1 MFHPAPN
8 NQVIRSMEGKD
19 GTLKM
24 TMDNGDVLNLKV
36 NIAEGEYRYEAT
48 DEKGNS
54 YNLYEDE
61 TAERMKFSD
70 KKYQTIEIEEKKIE
84 SKNQTYN
91 GFIIYTPSTGRVIPL
106 QCRAKN
112 TRKPV

>member
-1 MFHPAPN
+1 M
-8 NQVIRSMEGKD
+8 
-19 GTLKM
+19 
-24 TMDNGDVLNLKV
+24 LNLKV

-84 SKNQTYN
+84 SKNRHHN
-91 GFIIYTPSTGRVIPL
+91 GFIIYTPSTGRQLYHCNAGRKIRGSRCESDGIPHCHAIL
-106 QCRAKN
+106 QIG
-112 TRKPV
+112 

>member
-61 TAERMKFSD
+61 T
-70 KKYQTIEIEEKKIE
+70 
-84 SKNQTYN
+84 
-91 GFIIYTPSTGRVIPL
+91 V
-106 QCRAKN
+106 
-112 TRKPV
+112 

>member
-1 MFHPAPN
+1 MFHLAPN
-8 NQVIRSMEGKD
+8 NQVIRSMEGKTA
-19 GTLKM
+19 TLKM

-70 KKYQTIEIEEKKIE
+70 KKYQTIEIEEKKD
-84 SKNQTYN
+84 
-91 GFIIYTPSTGRVIPL
+91 
-106 QCRAKN
+106 
-112 TRKPV
+112 

>member
-1 MFHPAPN
+1 
-8 NQVIRSMEGKD
+8 
-19 GTLKM
+19 
-24 TMDNGDVLNLKV
+24 MDNGDVLNLKV

-84 SKNQTYN
+84 SKKSDLQW
-91 GFIIYTPSTGRVIPL
+91 IYYLYTVHRTQLYHCDAGRKIRGSRCESDGIPHCHAIL
-106 QCRAKN
+106 QIG
-112 TRKPV
+112 